1 MKYVLVDNGDN
12 ITTTVDLDSEVEISG
27 ARTYFLGAKQIDEK
41 SFDKLWKV
49 MTKDKYE
56 KLFDLGHR
64 QNKQYEW
71 WKEDKEI
78 TDDELK
84 F

>member
-1 MKYVLVDNGDN
+1 MKYVLVDNNDN
-12 ITTTVDLDSEVEISG
+12 INTSVDLSSEIGKSG
-27 ARTYFLGAKQIDEK
+27 ARIYFLETKKLDIKE
-41 SFDKLWKV
+41 FNKLWKV
-49 MTKDKYE
+49 MTKEEYDRV
-56 KLFDLGHR
+56 FDLSHR
-64 QNKQYEW
+64 QNKQYKW

>member
-1 MKYVLVDNGDN
+1 MKYVLVDNNDN
-12 ITTTVDLDSEVEISG
+12 INTSVDLSSEIGKSG
-27 ARTYFLGAKQIDEK
+27 ARIYFLETKKLDIKE
-41 SFDKLWKV
+41 FNKLWKV
-49 MTKDKYE
+49 MTKEEYDRV
-56 KLFDLGHR
+56 FDLSHR

-71 WKEDKEI
+71 WIEEKEI

>member
-1 MKYVLVDNGDN
+1 MLVDQGDN
-12 ITTTVDLDSEVEISG
+12 ITTTVDLASNIGLSG
-27 ARTYFLGAKQIDEK
+27 AKTYFKGVKQIDEK

-49 MTKDKYE
+49 MTKDEYE
-56 KLFDLGHR
+56 KEFRSTNRPPSYQGI
-64 QNKQYEW
+64 KW

-78 TDDELK
+78 TDSELK